1 MGGNGTATG
10 VFFLYDE
17 IKSLMYLIVNIKT
30 DSTGISFNFYFG
42 ISIF

>member
-1 MGGNGTATG
+1 MGSDGITTG

-30 DSTGISFNFYFG
+30 DATGISFNFYFG
-42 ISIF
+42 ISIL